1 VAFVLYFLFNPPP
14 VTVPDSTIR
23 TIQDRYARLVLDR
36 EEQTVRIA
44 NRMIENLPVDVQ
56 KKRAPLEARR
66 PAAGSRPPADQSGGV
81 ASKETHS
88 SGGAAGSGSTLRL
101 PSGPGGRAV
110 RQAEAEISGQGLL
123 AILASGSQ
131 QAQDRTVSD
140 VVASGGQASQAF
152 DQVFENIDRL
162 AESGRTPR
170 TSGAPAG
177 TAGVGGVRGGR
188 TTTSGVKSHDLISGP
203 GDGGRGG
210 SGTGTGSGSVG
221 ARKSDIETGGRA
233 PLTEESDLQGGGGSV
248 TGARD
253 VNEVSAI
260 VYSHSQAIQ
269 YCYERE
275 LKRIPEL
282 KGKVVVRFTILP
294 NGTVTN
300 ATILSSTLA
309 NENVERCILSRV
321 SRWDDFGAI
330 DERLGNAVFRQVYTF
345 GF

>member
-1 VAFVLYFLFNPPP
+1 MVFVLYFLFNPPP

-36 EEQTVRIA
+36 EEQTVNIA
-44 NRMIENLPVDVQ
+44 NRMIENLPVDMQ
-56 KKRAPLEARR
+56 KKKAPLTARR
-66 PAAGSRPPADQSGGV
+66 SAAAGRSPAGQSVSAGEAQPAGGT
-81 ASKETHS
+81 A
-88 SGGAAGSGSTLRL
+88 GGGSTLRL
-101 PSGPGGRAV
+101 PSGPGGGAV
-110 RQAEAEISGQGLL
+110 RRAEAEVSGQGLL
-123 AILASGSQ
+123 AILSSGSRN
-131 QAQDRTVSD
+131 AQDQTVRD

-152 DQVFENIDRL
+152 DQVFDNIDRL
-162 AESGRTPR
+162 AESGRSTR
-170 TSGAPAG
+170 SSGAPAG
-177 TAGVGGVRGGR
+177 TAGLAGVRGGR

-210 SGTGTGSGSVG
+210 SATGAGSGAVV
-221 ARKSDIETGGRA
+221 ARKSDIETVGLA

-260 VYSHSQAIQ
+260 VYGHSQAIQ

-275 LKRIPEL
+275 LKRNPEL

-300 ATILSSTLA
+300 ATILSSTLD

-321 SRWDDFGAI
+321 SRWDDFGVI

>member
-14 VTVPDSTIR
+14 VSVSDSTIR

-56 KKRAPLEARR
+56 KKRAPLAARR
-66 PAAGSRPPADQSGGV
+66 PAAGGRSAVERSGGV
-81 ASKETHS
+81 SSAAEQP
-88 SGGAAGSGSTLRL
+88 SGGAAGGGSTLRL
-101 PSGPGGRAV
+101 PSGPGGGAV
-110 RQAEAEISGQGLL
+110 RQAEAEVSGQGLL
-123 AILASGSQ
+123 AILTTGSR
-131 QAQDRTVSD
+131 QAQDQTVSD

-152 DQVFENIDRL
+152 DQVFDNIDRL
-162 AESGRTPR
+162 AASGRSTR
-170 TSGAPAG
+170 SSGAAAG
-177 TAGVGGVRGGR
+177 TAGVRGGR
-188 TTTSGVKSHDLISGP
+188 TTTSGVNSQDLISGP
-203 GDGGRGG
+203 GGGGRGG
-210 SGTGTGSGSVG
+210 SATGAGSGSVVT
-221 ARKSDIETGGRA
+221 RKSDIETAGLA
-233 PLTEESDLQGGGGSV
+233 PLTAESDLQSGGGSV

-275 LKRIPEL
+275 LKRNPEL

-300 ATILSSTLA
+300 ATILSSTLD

>member
-1 VAFVLYFLFNPPP
+1 MAFVLYFLFNPPP

-56 KKRAPLEARR
+56 RKRAPLAARR
-66 PAAGSRPPADQSGGV
+66 PAAGGPSSAEQRSGV
-81 ASKETHS
+81 SSAATRT
-88 SGGAAGSGSTLRL
+88 SGGAAGGGSSLRL
-101 PSGPGGRAV
+101 PSGPGGGAV
-110 RQAEAEISGQGLL
+110 GQAEAEVSGQGLL
-123 AILASGSQ
+123 AILTTGSR
-131 QAQDRTVSD
+131 QAQDQTVSD
-140 VVASGGQASQAF
+140 VVASEGQASQAF
-152 DQVFENIDRL
+152 DQVFDNVDRL
-162 AESGRTPR
+162 AASGRSTR
-170 TSGAPAG
+170 SSGTAAG
-177 TAGVGGVRGGR
+177 TAGVAGVRGGR
-188 TTTSGVKSHDLISGP
+188 TTTSGVNSHDLISGP
-203 GDGGRGG
+203 GIGARSGSAGGA
-210 SGTGTGSGSVG
+210 GSGSVVT
-221 ARKSDIETGGRA
+221 RKSDIETVELA
-233 PLTEESDLQGGGGSV
+233 PLTEESHLQGGGGSV
-248 TGARD
+248 AGARD

-275 LKRIPEL
+275 LKRNPEL

-300 ATILSSTLA
+300 ATILSSTLD